1 MKNKVNTKRN
11 KVLLVHPEISH
22 TKYNFDGVIE
32 NEPLELEYIVPILK
46 DRSIECEIF
55 DVQRES
61 ISLTDKIKEYKPDT
75 VYMCGRIKQE
85 NFMKA
90 HIKNIKKINPNIQ
103 IIVGGLHVQ
112 KNYDLFFMNEVDY
125 ILTTFDVFKIIDLL
139 NDKNIKDMSG
149 ICYKKNNKWIVNNA
163 EAFDINLLPHP
174 DRTYFYNHLNHYRY
188 LELYPCAQVRTAY
201 CCAFHCN
208 FCYRNLTNCGKYVYR
223 DIEDVVNEIEEID
236 CENIY
241 FIDDDFLL
249 NPKRL
254 KRFIELVK
262 ERNIKRK
269 YVCFGRADF
278 IVNHKELIKE
288 LKDIGFYYILVGLE
302 AINNDHLTSYNKLS
316 NMDTNI
322 DCVSFMN
329 EIGINIMGMF
339 IVDVDFTKKDF
350 TNMYKWV
357 KRHNLKH
364 VAISIFTPIRG
375 TKLYEEYK
383 DKLITNNPEDFD
395 YLHVTFKPTK
405 ISVKKYYFYYYILL
419 IKLFLLAKRQ
429 GVYDFIDYG
438 DYIKSFIK
446 NIFKRGKEYE

>member
-1 MKNKVNTKRN
+1 MKNRKV

-22 TKYNFDGVIE
+22 SKYNFDGVIE

-46 DRSIECEIF
+46 KAGFDCEIF
-55 DVQRES
+55 DVQREE
-61 ISLTDKIKEYKPDT
+61 ISLKEKLKKYKPN
-75 VYMCGRIKQE
+75 VMYMCGRIKQE

-90 HIKNIKKINPNIQ
+90 HIKTAKEINSNIK

-112 KNYDLFFMNEVDY
+112 KNYDLFFMDEVDY
-125 ILTTFDVFKIIDLL
+125 ILTTFDVFKIVDLI
-139 NDKNIKDMSG
+139 NNKNIKNMSG
-149 ICYKKNNKWIVNNA
+149 ICYKNKNSWIVNNP
-163 EAFDINLLPHP
+163 EPFDINRLPHP
-174 DRTYFYNHLNHYRY
+174 DRTYFYKHLNHYRY
-188 LELYPCAQVRTAY
+188 LELFPCAQVRTAY

-223 DIEDVVNEIEEID
+223 DIEDVVNEIEEIK

-254 KRFIELVK
+254 RRFIELVK
-262 ERNIKRK
+262 EKNIKRK

-278 IVNHKELIKE
+278 IVHNKELIKE
-288 LKDIGFYYILVGLE
+288 LKSIGFYYILVGLE
-302 AINNDHLTSYNKLS
+302 AINDNHLKSYNKLS
-316 NMDTNI
+316 NMDVNI
-322 DCVSFMN
+322 DCVNFMN

-339 IVDVDFTKKDF
+339 IVDVDFERKDF

-357 KRHNLKH
+357 IKHNLKH

-375 TKLYEEYK
+375 TKVYEEYK

-405 ISVKKYYFYYYILL
+405 ISVRKYYYYYYVLL
-419 IKLFLLAKRQ
+419 IKLFLLGKKQ
-429 GVYDFIDYG
+429 GVYDFIDHGY
-438 DYIKSFIK
+438 YIKSFIK
-446 NIFKRGKEYE
+446 NIFTKGKDHE